1 MGVMAD
7 HLPAR
12 LAALADSREFGAWM
26 VVEQRRV
33 FLLCLRFLNDRDE
46 ADSATQDAFL
56 KAFQALRRIGQPEI
70 DDPSK
75 WITRIAVNT
84 CLDRLRSKKWQIWR
98 RRPAPEDEVKMLDM
112 TPELAPNAEQR
123 MFASEIRRRLSEAL
137 EVLSVR
143 QKAVFTLRHY
153 EDLSLEEIADTLG
166 LDVGTVKA
174 HMFRAVSKLRVQL
187 KDLYSGVLEQ
197 NGPKAKAATTKEES
211 TGAES
216 V

>member
-56 KAFQALRRIGQPEI
+56 KAFQALRRTGQAEIG
-70 DDPSK
+70 DPSK

-84 CLDRLRSKKWQIWR
+84 CLDRLRSKKWQLWR
-98 RRPAPEDEVKMLDM
+98 RRPAPEDEAKMLDM
-112 TPELAPNAEQR
+112 TPEMAPDAEKR
-123 MFASEIRRRLSEAL
+123 MFASEIRRRLQDAL
-137 EVLSVR
+137 VLLSDR
-143 QKAVFTLRHY
+143 QRAVFTLRHY

-187 KDLYSGVLEQ
+187 RDLYSGVLKQ
-197 NGPKAKAATTKEES
+197 DGVKQ
-211 TGAES
+211 
-216 V
+216 

>member
-56 KAFQALRRIGQPEI
+56 KAFQALRRAGQAEI
-70 DDPSK
+70 EDPSK

-98 RRPAPEDEVKMLDM
+98 RRPAPEDEAKMLEL
-112 TPELAPNAEQR
+112 TPEMAPNAEKR
-123 MFASEIRRRLSEAL
+123 MFASEIRRRLEEAL
-137 EVLSVR
+137 VGLSER
-143 QKAVFTLRHY
+143 QRAVFTLRHY

-174 HMFRAVSKLRVQL
+174 HMFRAVAKLRVQL
-187 KDLYSGVLEQ
+187 RDLYSGVLEQ
-197 NGPKAKAATTKEES
+197 DGVKQ
-211 TGAES
+211 
-216 V
+216 

>member
-7 HLPAR
+7 QLPAR
-12 LAALADSREFGAWM
+12 AAALADTREFGAWM
-26 VVEQRRV
+26 LNEQRRV

-56 KAFQALRRIGQPEI
+56 KAFQALRRPGQADI

-98 RRPAPEDEVKMLDM
+98 RRPAPEDEAKLLDRK
-112 TPELAPNAEQR
+112 PELSPDAEQK
-123 MFASEIRRRLSEAL
+123 MFAGEIRQRLQDAMKG
-137 EVLSVR
+137 LSDR
-143 QKAVFTLRHY
+143 QRAVFTLRHH

-174 HMFRAVSKLRVQL
+174 HMFRAVAKLRVQL
-187 KDLYSGVLEQ
+187 RDLYSGVLERD
-197 NGPKAKAATTKEES
+197 
-211 TGAES
+211 GAIR
-216 V
+216 

>member
-1 MGVMAD
+1 MAD

-12 LAALADSREFGAWM
+12 AAALADSREFGAWM
-26 VVEQRRV
+26 IVEQRRV

-56 KAFQALRRIGQPEI
+56 KAFQALRRTGQPEI
-70 DDPSK
+70 EDPSK

-98 RRPAPEDEVKMLDM
+98 RRPAPEDEIKLLGM
-112 TPELAPNAEQR
+112 TPELAPDAEER
-123 MFASEIRRRLSEAL
+123 MFAGEIRKRLQDAL
-137 EVLSVR
+137 VGLSDR
-143 QKAVFTLRHY
+143 QRAVFTLRHY
-153 EDLSLEEIADTLG
+153 EDLSLDEIADTLG

-187 KDLYSGVLEQ
+187 RDLYAGVTERDGVKQ
-197 NGPKAKAATTKEES
+197 
-211 TGAES
+211 
-216 V
+216 